1 MQNKIG
7 GYQYNM
13 GKVTENDVHFQCYS
27 YYILHTFFH
36 LLEFH
41 YNGLFRL
48 QDYRSK
54 DVNDLMQIYTSYYG
68 FY

>member
-1 MQNKIG
+1 MQNIFD

-13 GKVTENDVHFQCYS
+13 GKVTENDIHFQYYS
-27 YYILHTFFH
+27 FYILHTFFP
-36 LLEFH
+36 LWELH

-48 QDYRSK
+48 QDYGSK